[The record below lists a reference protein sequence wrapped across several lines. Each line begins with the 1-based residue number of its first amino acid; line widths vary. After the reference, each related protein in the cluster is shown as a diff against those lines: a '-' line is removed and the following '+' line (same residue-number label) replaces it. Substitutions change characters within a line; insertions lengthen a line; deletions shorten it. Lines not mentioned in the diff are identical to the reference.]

1 MQKLKVIKRFGF
13 NYIQTLLG
21 KLGKRIEVVQMSK
34 DDKQELLQ
42 DFISIIYSFSARL
55 YGLRRAKEKAD
66 KIKQEVLTDV

>member
-1 MQKLKVIKRFGF
+1 MQKLTVIKRFGF
-13 NYIQTLLG
+13 KYIQTRLG
-21 KLGKRIEVVQMSK
+21 ELGKRIEVVQMSK

-55 YGLRRAKEKAD
+55 YGLRRAKEKVD